1 MASNPSFNDKTSAL
15 EVASHY
21 ASQARNK
28 IVLIT
33 GVSKDGLGE
42 GIARAFAHG
51 GASTVIV
58 TGRDDTRLSSIVSDL
73 TRDYPSVKI
82 HPHKLDLSSLEATR
96 RSANELL
103 KDDTVPKIDFVIAN
117 AGGVFQGPRTLTSDG
132 LEPNFAINHLGHFLF
147 VTTLLPKLRLA
158 AQNSAPGDTRVVVIS
173 SIALILSPVR
183 FADYNFDGTAVPED
197 EAPNWAS
204 LKETIGIEKH
214 EGYDVWIAYGQ
225 AKTAN
230 ALFAVH
236 WNTLFSRLGIFA
248 FALHPGTV
256 QTRASKKMFSSIDEE
271 QKAGL
276 SIKFDKNIDQ
286 GAATA
291 LVAALDSG
299 LTPEKGVFLSDCQI
313 MDVPQYAVSKEKAQ
327 KLWKLSEE
335 IITEKLGSALQLH

>member
-33 GVSKDGLGE
+33 GVSKGGLGE

-73 TRDYPSVKI
+73 ARDYPSVKI
-82 HPHKLDLSSLEATR
+82 RPHKLNLSSLEATR

-158 AQNSAPGDTRVVVIS
+158 AQSSAPGDTRVVVIS
-173 SIALILSPVR
+173 SVAVNLSPVR
-183 FADYNFDGTAVPED
+183 FADYNFDGTAVPDD
-197 EAPNWAS
+197 EAPNWVL
-204 LKETIGIEKH
+204 LKEILGIEEH
-214 EGYDVWIAYGQ
+214 EGYDSWIAYGQ

-236 WNTLFSRLGIFA
+236 WNTLFARQGIFA
-248 FALHPGTV
+248 FALHPGAV
-256 QTRASKKMFSSIDEE
+256 QTQAAETMLRSMGEELKARFSITS
-271 QKAGL
+271 
-276 SIKFDKNIDQ
+276 DKNIDQ

-299 LTPEKGVFLSDCQI
+299 LTPEKGVFLDDCQVK
-313 MDVPQYAVSKEKAQ
+313 DVPEYAVSKAKAER
-327 KLWKLSEE
+327 LWKLSEDVVA
-335 IITEKLGSALQLH
+335 EKLGIAL